1 MGALKYIITV
11 ESDTPPKVMLGQS
24 IFGGEVVGLT
34 MEKIPTLV
42 SVAWLVEKYGMT
54 KATIIKRLD
63 GFNQGSDGKFMYDS
77 KTAIAI
83 LSQSPKSKRGAKRV
97 N

>member
-34 MEKIPTLV
+34 MEKVPTLV